1 MRRFLFWS
9 LCFCLLFPVGLSSCD
24 GSDSAAV
31 IFGGTTGKL
40 TWTLTE
46 DGVLTITGEG
56 PMPDYRDGG
65 TSETP
70 PWYPHVNRISSLT
83 IGEGVTRIGDYAF
96 MLCSFVTKVVIPES
110 VTSMGDWA
118 FWHCS
123 SLATVTFENGS
134 QLKTIEGGYP
144 SSGTFADCTAL
155 TSIEIPASVETIE
168 AAAFWHCRHL
178 KRITFPDRMVRFGEW
193 AFYENESL
201 QSVCIPEG
209 VTTIPS
215 SAFARCHNL
224 TCVIMPGSLQT
235 ICGGAFSQCHKLTD
249 VTIPDGV
256 TVIETG
262 AFPSYLDMAVVTC
275 LAVIP
280 PELGKD
286 NFGLPAKILYVP
298 AGSVEVYRKN
308 AVWREAFETI
318 AALP

>member
-118 FWHCS
+118 FATCS
-123 SLATVTFENGS
+123 ALITVSFEHES
-134 QLKTIEGGYP
+134 QLKIIQGSYEKIYVGHSPNGYNRYYRSGGFRGLANLTTFDASNCSQIE
-144 SSGTFADCTAL
+144 
-155 TSIEIPASVETIE
+155 SIEPS
-168 AAAFWHCRHL
+168 
-178 KRITFPDRMVRFGEW
+178 
-193 AFYENESL
+193 AFYHCSKL
-201 QSVCIPEG
+201 QSVKVGTMIP
-209 VTTIPS
+209 P
-215 SAFARCHNL
+215 
-224 TCVIMPGSLQT
+224 TCGID
-235 ICGGAFSQCHKLTD
+235 AFSELNSYTILT
-249 VTIPDGV
+249 VPKES
-256 TVIETG
+256 IE
-262 AFPSYLDMAVVTC
+262 AYKQAN
-275 LAVIP
+275 
-280 PELGKD
+280 EWK
-286 NFGLPAKILYVP
+286 NFTNI
-298 AGSVEVYRKN
+298 
-308 AVWREAFETI
+308 T
-318 AALP
+318 ALN

>member
-118 FWHCS
+118 F
-123 SLATVTFENGS
+123 LF
-134 QLKTIEGGYP
+134 
-144 SSGTFADCTAL
+144 
-155 TSIEIPASVETIE
+155 
-168 AAAFWHCRHL
+168 
-178 KRITFPDRMVRFGEW
+178 
-193 AFYENESL
+193 
-201 QSVCIPEG
+201 
-209 VTTIPS
+209 
-215 SAFARCHNL
+215 
-224 TCVIMPGSLQT
+224 
-235 ICGGAFSQCHKLTD
+235 CHKLTD

>member
-118 FWHCS
+118 FSKCIFTRHN
-123 SLATVTFENGS
+123 NGFVR
-134 QLKTIEGGYP
+134 Q
-144 SSGTFADCTAL
+144 
-155 TSIEIPASVETIE
+155 
-168 AAAFWHCRHL
+168 RHL
-178 KRITFPDRMVRFGEW
+178 QNLISCTEYWTIPFCFKLLGEYVDNILYDVKKHLECNMDSYLRFIG
-193 AFYENESL
+193 ENEKFFNRTKNQMISYWNCYYRSRFPNKEL
-201 QSVCIPEG
+201 YIG
-209 VTTIPS
+209 FNI
-215 SAFARCHNL
+215 FNNL
-224 TCVIMPGSLQT
+224 
-235 ICGGAFSQCHKLTD
+235 
-249 VTIPDGV
+249 
-256 TVIETG
+256 E
-262 AFPSYLDMAVVTC
+262 MAYNNR
-275 LAVIP
+275 L
-280 PELGKD
+280 
-286 NFGLPAKILYVP
+286 NLP
-298 AGSVEVYRKN
+298 
-308 AVWREAFETI
+308 
-318 AALP
+318 

>member
-118 FWHCS
+118 FK
-123 SLATVTFENGS
+123 SLYGFAGGLYRRWSYRDCRESVCGMHRIENG
-134 QLKTIEGGYP
+134 
-144 SSGTFADCTAL
+144 
-155 TSIEIPASVETIE
+155 
-168 AAAFWHCRHL
+168 R
-178 KRITFPDRMVRFGEW
+178 
-193 AFYENESL
+193 
-201 QSVCIPEG
+201 
-209 VTTIPS
+209 
-215 SAFARCHNL
+215 
-224 TCVIMPGSLQT
+224 
-235 ICGGAFSQCHKLTD
+235 
-249 VTIPDGV
+249 
-256 TVIETG
+256 
-262 AFPSYLDMAVVTC
+262 
-275 LAVIP
+275 
-280 PELGKD
+280 
-286 NFGLPAKILYVP
+286 
-298 AGSVEVYRKN
+298 YRKEYS
-308 AVWREAFETI
+308 AYRRSGLQYEEFLGSDDPGEDYRFVRRYCVRLFPGVGERFERR
-318 AALP
+318 LPETRRLGSGFL

>member
-118 FWHCS
+118 FELLYGFAGGLYRRWSYRDCRESVCGMHRI
-123 SLATVTFENGS
+123 ENG
-134 QLKTIEGGYP
+134 
-144 SSGTFADCTAL
+144 
-155 TSIEIPASVETIE
+155 
-168 AAAFWHCRHL
+168 R
-178 KRITFPDRMVRFGEW
+178 
-193 AFYENESL
+193 
-201 QSVCIPEG
+201 
-209 VTTIPS
+209 
-215 SAFARCHNL
+215 
-224 TCVIMPGSLQT
+224 
-235 ICGGAFSQCHKLTD
+235 
-249 VTIPDGV
+249 
-256 TVIETG
+256 
-262 AFPSYLDMAVVTC
+262 
-275 LAVIP
+275 
-280 PELGKD
+280 
-286 NFGLPAKILYVP
+286 
-298 AGSVEVYRKN
+298 YRKEYS
-308 AVWREAFETI
+308 AYRRSGLQYEEFLGSDDPGEDYRFVRRYCVRLFPGVGERFERR
-318 AALP
+318 LPETRRLGSGFL

>member
-118 FWHCS
+118 FLLLYGFAGGLYRRWSYRDCRESVCGMHRI
-123 SLATVTFENGS
+123 ENG
-134 QLKTIEGGYP
+134 
-144 SSGTFADCTAL
+144 
-155 TSIEIPASVETIE
+155 
-168 AAAFWHCRHL
+168 R
-178 KRITFPDRMVRFGEW
+178 
-193 AFYENESL
+193 
-201 QSVCIPEG
+201 
-209 VTTIPS
+209 
-215 SAFARCHNL
+215 
-224 TCVIMPGSLQT
+224 
-235 ICGGAFSQCHKLTD
+235 
-249 VTIPDGV
+249 
-256 TVIETG
+256 
-262 AFPSYLDMAVVTC
+262 
-275 LAVIP
+275 
-280 PELGKD
+280 
-286 NFGLPAKILYVP
+286 
-298 AGSVEVYRKN
+298 YRKEYS
-308 AVWREAFETI
+308 AYRRSGLQYEEFLGSDDPGEDYRFVRRYCVRLFPGVGERFERR
-318 AALP
+318 LPETRRLGSGFL

>member
-1 MRRFLFWS
+1 MDELFLGGFNDFQLMRRFLFWS

-31 IFGGTTGKL
+31 IFGGTTGEL

-96 MLCSFVTKVVIPES
+96 MLCSFVTEVVIPES
-110 VTSMGDWA
+110 ETSMGDWA
-118 FWHCS
+118 FWHCQS
-123 SLATVTFENGS
+123 
-134 QLKTIEGGYP
+134 
-144 SSGTFADCTAL
+144 
-155 TSIEIPASVETIE
+155 
-168 AAAFWHCRHL
+168 L

-286 NFGLPAKILYVP
+286 NFGFPAKILYVP

>member
-118 FWHCS
+118 FTALYGFAGGLYRRWSYRDCRESVCGMHRI
-123 SLATVTFENGS
+123 ENG
-134 QLKTIEGGYP
+134 
-144 SSGTFADCTAL
+144 
-155 TSIEIPASVETIE
+155 
-168 AAAFWHCRHL
+168 R
-178 KRITFPDRMVRFGEW
+178 
-193 AFYENESL
+193 
-201 QSVCIPEG
+201 
-209 VTTIPS
+209 
-215 SAFARCHNL
+215 
-224 TCVIMPGSLQT
+224 
-235 ICGGAFSQCHKLTD
+235 
-249 VTIPDGV
+249 
-256 TVIETG
+256 
-262 AFPSYLDMAVVTC
+262 
-275 LAVIP
+275 
-280 PELGKD
+280 
-286 NFGLPAKILYVP
+286 
-298 AGSVEVYRKN
+298 YRKEYS
-308 AVWREAFETI
+308 AYRRSGLQYEEFLGSDDPGEDYRFVRRYCVRLFPGVGERFERR
-318 AALP
+318 LPETRRLGSGFL

>member
-118 FWHCS
+118 FWHCQS
-123 SLATVTFENGS
+123 
-134 QLKTIEGGYP
+134 
-144 SSGTFADCTAL
+144 
-155 TSIEIPASVETIE
+155 
-168 AAAFWHCRHL
+168 L

-193 AFYENESL
+193 AFNY
-201 QSVCIPEG
+201 
-209 VTTIPS
+209 
-215 SAFARCHNL
+215 
-224 TCVIMPGSLQT
+224 
-235 ICGGAFSQCHKLTD
+235 
-249 VTIPDGV
+249 
-256 TVIETG
+256 
-262 AFPSYLDMAVVTC
+262 
-275 LAVIP
+275 
-280 PELGKD
+280 
-286 NFGLPAKILYVP
+286 
-298 AGSVEVYRKN
+298 
-308 AVWREAFETI
+308 
-318 AALP
+318 

>member
-118 FWHCS
+118 FVHCTG
-123 SLATVTFENGS
+123 LQEAYIGDGVTEIAA
-134 QLKTIEGGYP
+134 KA
-144 SSGTFADCTAL
+144 FAECTAL
-155 TSIEIPASVETIE
+155 KTVVIGKSIQRIGDQAFNTRSSWDQMTLEKITVLFDDIASGS
-168 AAAFWHCRHL
+168 
-178 KRITFPDRMVRFGEW
+178 FPVL
-193 AFYENESL
+193 ESG
-201 QSVCIPEG
+201 SRG
-209 VTTIPS
+209 VFPK
-215 SAFARCHNL
+215 
-224 TCVIMPGSLQT
+224 PGGWDL
-235 ICGGAFSQCHKLTD
+235 
-249 VTIPDGV
+249 V
-256 TVIETG
+256 
-262 AFPSYLDMAVVTC
+262 SY
-275 LAVIP
+275 
-280 PELGKD
+280 
-286 NFGLPAKILYVP
+286 KIYVP
-298 AGSVEVYRKN
+298 KGTKAEYQKNWSDYSSLIVEMQ
-308 AVWREAFETI
+308 
-318 AALP
+318 